1 MSHRK
6 AHSQGSIPFSWE
18 EKPGVCKTPNNI
30 GQSLQVRPNNQT
42 THDTAFSLSQLE
54 KKIPLPP
61 CPSQHHP
68 HPLHRST
75 SGKGFKSQQDPFL
88 IAYKECTKSEK
99 NDQLFTENKK
109 CVGSNFSLWRCK
121 YYIFSCRNA
130 SDVRDDSYLKIS
142 QFPHLPSHRNRSLTL
157 QDMSKNQ
164 ASTMNHGYDLLY

>member
-99 NDQLFTENKK
+99 NDQL
-109 CVGSNFSLWRCK
+109 
-121 YYIFSCRNA
+121 NA